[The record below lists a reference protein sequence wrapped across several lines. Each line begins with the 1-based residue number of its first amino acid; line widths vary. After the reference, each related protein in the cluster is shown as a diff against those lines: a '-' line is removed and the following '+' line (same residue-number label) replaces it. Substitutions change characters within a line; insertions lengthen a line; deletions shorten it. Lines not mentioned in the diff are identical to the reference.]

1 MFTPYFTLPSA
12 YCNWLHTP
20 HGHRPTPSSTFLHI
34 ASTEVRSVGSAEL
47 QRICRVSCDC
57 WLTFTP
63 PCQLN
68 KKKEKAPTQQTS
80 TYLLEKSRDRLTR
93 TKANNAAE
101 APYPLNAGHDGELND
116 LERMRHPAVVLSG
129 PAVYIG
135 LCVRVC
141 DCVRMCACACGQMF
155 SDIHT
160 RAWPHFLVAHLCAVL
175 PLPLSVL

>member
-1 MFTPYFTLPSA
+1 M
-12 YCNWLHTP
+12 
-20 HGHRPTPSSTFLHI
+20 
-34 ASTEVRSVGSAEL
+34 
-47 QRICRVSCDC
+47 
-57 WLTFTP
+57 TFTP
-63 PCQLN
+63 PCLIKQ
-68 KKKEKAPTQQTS
+68 KKEKAPTKQTS
-80 TYLLEKSRDRLTR
+80 TYLLEKSCDRLTR

-101 APYPLNAGHDGELND
+101 APYPFNTGHDGEQND

-160 RAWPHFLVAHLCAVL
+160 RACPHFLAAHLCAVL
-175 PLPLSVL
+175 PLPLSVLGFGSVPMPLASLHKKKKAP